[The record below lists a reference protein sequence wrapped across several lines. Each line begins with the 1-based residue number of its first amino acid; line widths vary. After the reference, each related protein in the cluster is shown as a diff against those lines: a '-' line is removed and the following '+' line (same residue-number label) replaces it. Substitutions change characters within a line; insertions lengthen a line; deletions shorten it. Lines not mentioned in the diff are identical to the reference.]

1 MANRKIKFLLWLM
14 PETILS
20 MLGDRIAKLFFKQ
33 AVEQNACKHILASDT
48 DIDAAIYQQAAW
60 AIRKSRRHTDRF
72 HFQRLCVSRNGA
84 EFTKKNSLQA

>member
-1 MANRKIKFLLWLM
+1 MANKKIKFPLRPM

-33 AVEQNACKHILASDT
+33 AVEQNACNHILASDT

-60 AIRKSRRHTDRF
+60 AIRKSCRHMDRF
-72 HFQRLCVSRNGA
+72 HSRRSCGRRRHS
-84 EFTKKNSLQA
+84 K